1 MGFSSTFAVLV
12 LIDMGERLGYKV
24 FMSISN
30 LLQIKYIYIYTYL
43 YIADLTRDYAVISN
57 VTFYLLSSLTVV
69 ERW

>member
-1 MGFSSTFAVLV
+1 MGFLVNFAVLV

-43 YIADLTRDYAVISN
+43 YIADLTRDYGVILI
-57 VTFYLLSSLTVV
+57 VTFYFFIFLSFFFG
-69 ERW
+69 